1 MIYRQEHMKESKINI
16 KAKQNLICIGL
27 LKDKKIIMIDLS
39 RTNKLRRTFQIEHR
53 NFNEKIVKNLSQI
66 VKL

>member
-16 KAKQNLICIGL
+16 KVKQNLICIGL

-39 RTNKLRRTFQIEHR
+39 
-53 NFNEKIVKNLSQI
+53 
-66 VKL
+66 